1 MEMKNE
7 NTIDNQVRQ
16 ALDNLAVP
24 YQANHWT
31 KMAEKLDALDAQD
44 ADFDTQLKNRLD
56 TTTTPSQPSRWDLM
70 QQQLDALDN
79 QDTQFDNML
88 RERVEKSYAKYQPK
102 HWDIMSRRLDEE
114 FSWKAKIMRYKVAE
128 VGILLLLI
136 FTVFNY
142 LDTEGIEG
150 PIIPIRIETPAVKN
164 MEQQPNTKSFNQGT
178 NWNKRAEPSKSNSGQ
193 FNNATPP
200 PIVSVDM
207 NDALLENNGIQN
219 IDNQL
224 FVNNTDVINVENN
237 TTSKTDLGNNVA
249 SGVLNNLPIV
259 KPSTIAVADK
269 VPTIALENTAKNQ
282 AIATV
287 EPIGIAR
294 PNALSITYLL
304 DEPSIAKRKSK
315 WWTLGVFTSGTLDKV
330 SSSYMYKFVETKWSN
345 WAINKGAGFTI
356 SKHKGKVELETGLAY
371 HQLKY
376 NTDLPSSVLEGRII
390 TGQPKSPVLTKS
402 VELNLIQL
410 PVSAKMHSQDLGKW
424 NIYASLGATVNAAFG
439 LDTINFAPIAARS
452 VLSTSFRSDSET
464 QFPEYGRPFLVG
476 INRNENNFY
485 FTANAGVG
493 VEYRL
498 NSLTSL
504 YIQPQVEYHILNA
517 GIGTRKDRI
526 NTLSV
531 QAGVKMRMGVN
542 KY

>member
-1 MEMKNE
+1 MEMNNE
-7 NTIDNQVRQ
+7 NTIDSQVRQ
-16 ALDNLAVP
+16 ALDNLEVP

-44 ADFDTQLKNRLD
+44 ADFDTQLKSRLD
-56 TTTTPSQPSRWDLM
+56 NTTTPSQPSRWDLM
-70 QQQLDALDN
+70 AQQLDALDN

-88 RERVEKSYAKYQPK
+88 RERMEQNYAKYQPK

-150 PIIPIRIETPAVKN
+150 PIIPIRTETPAAKN
-164 MEQQPNTKSFNQGT
+164 IKQQPNTKSFNQGT
-178 NWNKRAEPSKSNSGQ
+178 NWNKRTEPSKSNNEQ
-193 FNNATPP
+193 LDNVTP
-200 PIVSVDM
+200 PIVSVDI
-207 NDALLENNGIQN
+207 NEGVSNNTFYQN
-219 IDNQL
+219 TDNQL
-224 FVNNTDVINVENN
+224 FRQNSDVVNVDNS
-237 TTSKTDLGNNVA
+237 TTSKTDLANNKA
-249 SGVLNNLPIV
+249 LGTLTNLPIA
-259 KPSTIAVADK
+259 KPSTIGVADK
-269 VPTIALENTAKNQ
+269 FPTMALDNTAKNE
-282 AIATV
+282 AVAAV

-315 WWTLGVFTSGTLDKV
+315 WWTLGVFTSGTVDKV
-330 SSSYMYKFVETKWSN
+330 SSSYMFKFVEKKWSN
-345 WAINKGAGFTI
+345 WSVNKGAGFTI
-356 SKHKGKVELETGLAY
+356 SKHKGKVEMEAGLAY

-390 TGQPKSPVLTKS
+390 TGQPKSPILTKS
-402 VELNLIQL
+402 VELGLVQL
-410 PVSAKMHSQDLGKW
+410 PVSAKIHSQDMGKW
-424 NIYASLGATVNAAFG
+424 NIYASLGATANAAFN

-452 VLSTSFRSDSET
+452 VLSTSFRSDNET

-476 INRNENNFY
+476 INKNDNNFY
-485 FTANAGVG
+485 FTANVGVG

-498 NSLTSL
+498 NPLTSL
-504 YIQPQVEYHILNA
+504 YLQPQIEYHILNP

>member
-1 MEMKNE
+1 MENNNE
-7 NTIDNQVRQ
+7 NTIDSSVRQ
-16 ALDNLAVP
+16 ALENLAVP

-44 ADFDTQLKNRLD
+44 ADFDTQLKSRLD
-56 TTTTPSQPSRWDLM
+56 TATTPNQPSRWDLM
-70 QQQLDALDN
+70 AQQLDVLDN

-88 RERVEKSYAKYQPK
+88 RERVEQNYAKYQPK

-150 PIIPIRIETPAVKN
+150 PIIPVRTETPAVKN
-164 MEQQPNTKSFNQGT
+164 TKQQPNTKSFNQGT
-178 NWNKRAEPSKSNSGQ
+178 NWNKRAESSKSNNGQ
-193 FNNATPP
+193 SDNTTPP
-200 PIVSVDM
+200 PIVSVD
-207 NDALLENNGIQN
+207 ANNGFLQNNVIQN
-219 IDNQL
+219 TDNPL
-224 FVNNTDVINVENN
+224 FEQNSIAVNVENN
-237 TTSKTDLGNNVA
+237 STSKTDLANHKTTGT
-249 SGVLNNLPIV
+249 LNNLPIV
-259 KPSTIAVADK
+259 KPSTIAVADN
-269 VPTIALENTAKNQ
+269 VPPIAIDNTPKNE
-282 AIATV
+282 AIAAI

-294 PNALSITYLL
+294 TNALSITYLL

-330 SSSYMYKFVETKWSN
+330 SSSYMYKFVEKKWSN
-345 WAINKGAGFTI
+345 WSVNKGAGFTI
-356 SKHKGKVELETGLAY
+356 SKHKGKVELETGVAY

-390 TGQPKSPVLTKS
+390 TGQPKSPILTKS
-402 VELNLIQL
+402 VELGLVQL
-410 PVSAKMHSQDLGKW
+410 PVSAKIHSQDMGKW
-424 NIYASLGATVNAAFG
+424 NIYASLGVTANAAFH
-439 LDTINFAPIAARS
+439 LDTINFAPIATRS
-452 VLSTSFRSDSET
+452 VLSTTFRSDNET

-476 INRNENNFY
+476 INKNDNNFY

-498 NSLTSL
+498 NPLTSL
-504 YIQPQVEYHILNA
+504 YIQPQIEYHILNA
-517 GIGTRKDRI
+517 AIGTRKDRI